1 MKKPG
6 SITFPEDPAHYFKL
20 SPVLTYAQLIEYLS
34 QLVTICDKARN
45 FAIDIIDSSP
55 VTL

>member
-20 SPVLTYAQLIEYLS
+20 SPVLTYAQLMEFLS